1 MRRKIM
7 KMKIENNKFFVL
19 ETKDEKWIFNKEN
32 EAIKSMKEI
41 TSENKELKPEDISI
55 LEVDV
60 KEKKWEIKEIPW
72 ARIALQ
78 LIRGE

>member
-1 MRRKIM
+1 
-7 KMKIENNKFFVL
+7 MKIENNKFFVL
-19 ETKDEKWIFNKEN
+19 ETKDEKWVFNKEN

>member
-1 MRRKIM
+1 M

-19 ETKDEKWIFNKEN
+19 ETKDEKWVFNTEN

>member
-1 MRRKIM
+1 M

-19 ETKDEKWIFNKEN
+19 ETKDEKWVFNTEN

-78 LIRGE
+78 LIRAE